1 MGWRSRFRISV
12 LERSID
18 MCIRVAFASR
28 SGWILSMSLRVRAG
42 EICEYGGL
50 VYSMFGVVEQVSC
63 IIDTFLD
70 FA

>member
-1 MGWRSRFRISV
+1 
-12 LERSID
+12 